1 MARRLWQAV
10 RRWLSPTVIAVVALA
25 LVISAIIA
33 QGFPVRQLD
42 LNDTGIW
49 ISNDAD
55 GEYGRIN
62 KAVGA
67 LDARLTPPGQRVAS
81 FSLDILQ
88 DGAMA
93 VGWDQSNATATA
105 IDTTLGKPASNNEVG
120 VDLDG
125 SLQVGGGTLARM
137 DRSGRIWAT
146 RYDPLV
152 GDVNLAALDPA
163 TKPLAEL
170 GLPADAPRGAAAL
183 AVATDGSVHV
193 AGNNGHR
200 ISIPVAGDG
209 FAKPEVTQ
217 TSATAGGLA
226 LTTVGTRSVT
236 MASDTGRLQLP
247 GGKQITI
254 EGKELR
260 LQQPG
265 PEADWVLVASRTA
278 LLRVGLDDGL
288 INPIDTGGN
297 GEPAAPVRLDGCDF
311 AAWAGPGRVSR
322 ACDNTH
328 LEVQQVDRSGGLIR
342 PVFRRNHSQ
351 ILLNDQANGRA
362 WDLDDQRSVD
372 NWPDLRP
379 QANQQ
384 QKTEKQAS
392 PRDAKPHAVDDQLL
406 ARPDRT
412 TVLHLLDND
421 MDTAGGMLAITSVGT
436 TQLPKGASAQISPDG
451 QTVLFSL
458 PAGASRAQFSYV
470 VSNGVATDEGQV
482 TITDAGTRQTPP
494 HLRPRYQPI
503 TYATPSFGVLA
514 IPVVSEWRDDEGDPV
529 TVLSARGPDGA
540 AIPVSGEG
548 IITYTAAAEPA
559 EVVRTISYQVTDGD
573 RGQATGT
580 VMVRVLA
587 AQKSTTT
594 VAPVAEPDIARGEV
608 GKPIAITPLA
618 NDRPG
623 ADPRDLSARLALN
636 AEVSSK
642 ANLAVTTDIRSG
654 QVLAVATRSG
664 SYSLSYTVAYG
675 NAPVATGR
683 IRVDVAAA
691 ADARRPVA
699 MPDQVAVHG
708 QTPVLVDVLGNDYD
722 PGGGL
727 LTVQDAD
734 PSQPTQVQA
743 QVVAGRWLR
752 ILPSTK
758 LFPNPQAVHYTI
770 SNGTQQATGD
780 VLLTQ
785 LPTVA
790 QDAVL
795 ARKDTAVVRVGDSV
809 LIPVLANDSSLAGQ
823 RLSLVGD
830 GLDTDH
836 DGELRVIDP
845 ALKADED
852 QGDVGRAFVAGSQ
865 IRYVA
870 PASAD
875 GTRQVVISYTAQTTS
890 GDTAESQVVVTIK
903 PEPSA
908 DDPNQAPSAGNIE
921 MRVVSG
927 SRVKIDIPTSGQ
939 DPDGDTVTVSA
950 IGSAPSR
957 GRVVALSPQSITY
970 EAYPV
975 EDLVGTDTFSYVVVD
990 KYGATGIG
998 SIRVGV
1004 SEPGQ
1009 TQPPVAIDDVIT
1021 AAPGADVAAHV
1032 MANDL
1037 VAADDQVSVTD
1048 LASLNKP
1055 MPEDVALDSPT
1066 GPITARAP
1074 GAFDQPTLVNYSLAG
1089 NGGTGPGAT
1098 MKIIAREGF
1107 NNPPVVADQT
1117 ATAAGGMASA
1127 KLLDRAW
1134 DLDGPVSALTPE
1146 VLTTVAGMTLV
1157 GDELKVPVLD
1167 RAQVIP
1173 FQVADAGG
1181 ALSAAVVYVPAGN
1194 GGPPHLSSGGLI
1206 ELPSDSSRTVALSDY
1221 VESPRTQVVR
1231 IVGTT
1236 IPASPVAAVT
1246 AQVVDPSHFTLTATG
1261 GYVGP
1266 GSVTVE
1272 VMDAPSLTDDGVLRA
1287 LVTIPVQ
1294 VGTPT
1299 PVLRCPDTPQV
1310 VVQGGEIKN
1319 LDITTLC
1326 HVWSADPAELP
1337 TLSYAAQWSKAID
1350 GVRASAEG
1358 RRVAVQA
1365 DGSATGG
1372 SQGSLT
1378 ISVPGTQA
1386 KPATINVVVTPAAP
1400 PQLRAQR
1407 IADIKAGTPVPIAI
1421 SLDSPLL
1428 DAQVAVLAVDKLSGG
1443 EATVSHDATSVTI
1456 TAGQQTSGELT
1467 FRVRATDLGSDPG
1480 RKDRWVEGLITL
1492 VVYAVPDPPGRP
1504 QAGSTVQSHATTLS
1518 WRAGASRG
1526 AAIDSYQVR
1535 IASGPGT
1542 GRVINCRSTPC
1553 QISGLENGRAVTFTV
1568 QAHNKAGLSQPS
1580 PASSPITPDTPPGSP
1595 AWVKISDP
1603 QDKSVLVSWGPIS
1616 NDGSAL
1622 QRIHVTVDGVDHA
1635 ASGTAT
1641 SLRVATPS
1649 NNARYTFSVAAE
1661 NSYDIGPAVA
1671 RQGQSSGRP
1680 TGLTVAAPQPQS
1692 STGAST
1698 AVKVVWSLASPE
1710 GPSPVTATVV
1720 RSDGRTICHGT
1731 TASSCVDDRVEFDG
1745 TAYTYQVTA
1754 TNATGGSAHSIKA
1767 TSPKW
1772 NATGIPDDWRAWT
1785 LTPTGNDGEISASYT
1800 VPQSRGARS
1809 TVTLLRDG
1817 TAFRSMP
1824 AATPAGG
1831 AASVTLDGL
1840 ADGQSYSLSL
1850 RVCNEADNCSTS
1862 QTHSVTPY
1870 GPLATPNFT
1879 TSVNGDTVTVNAT
1892 GSGNGA
1898 SAKLVVRVGSAQ
1910 CDSGSSSG
1918 SLSRSCSAQIG
1929 WSASAAV
1936 TVQVVD
1942 TSPYSRA
1949 TKEKT
1954 GSVATGPRPAQPKV
1968 LVRMGAQE
1976 TRVDANYDC
1985 TSSKCHWVVVEL
1997 QDFSGAATCRI
2008 TDSDYAGAFGGS
2020 WRQGNGVLTTDKLY
2034 GGNWIVVTCDGVS
2047 SGRVPWG

>member
-1 MARRLWQAV
+1 MRRLGQMI
-10 RRWLSPTVIAVVALA
+10 RRWLPPTVIAA
-25 LVISAIIA
+25 LVITVVISAFA
-33 QGFPVRQLD
+33 AHGFPVRQLD

-88 DGAMA
+88 DGALA

-105 IDTTLGKPASNNEVG
+105 IDTALGKPKSDNEVG
-120 VDLDG
+120 VDPDG
-125 SLQVGGGTLARM
+125 SLQLGGGTLARM
-137 DRSGRIWAT
+137 DRSGRVWAT

-152 GDVNLAALDPA
+152 GEANLASLDSA

-183 AVATDGSVHV
+183 AVGTDGTVHM
-193 AGNNGHR
+193 AGSNGRR
-200 ISIPVAGDG
+200 ISIAVAGEG
-209 FAKPEVTQ
+209 FAKPQVTQ
-217 TSATAGGLA
+217 VAANAGSLT
-226 LTTVGTRSVT
+226 LTTVGTQAVT
-236 MASDTGRLQLP
+236 LESDTGRLSLP
-247 GGKQITI
+247 SGKQIRVD
-254 EGKELR
+254 GKQLR

-265 PEADWVLVASRTA
+265 PDTPWVLVASSTA
-278 LLRVGLDDGL
+278 LLRVGLNDGL
-288 INPIDTGGN
+288 VNPIDTGGN
-297 GEPAAPVRLDGCDF
+297 GEPAAPVRLAGCDF

-322 ACDNTH
+322 SCDNSH
-328 LEVQQVDRSGGLIR
+328 LEVQQVDRSGGLVR
-342 PVFRRNHSQ
+342 PVFRLNHSQ

-379 QANQQ
+379 QTNQQ
-384 QKTEKQAS
+384 KKTEKQAS
-392 PRDAKPHAVDDQLL
+392 PRDAKPHAVDDQVLV
-406 ARPDRT
+406 RPDRT

-421 MDTAGGMLAITSVGT
+421 MDTAAGILAITSVGT
-436 TQLPKGASAQISPDG
+436 SELPKGASAQVSPDG

-458 PAGASRAQFSYV
+458 PTGASRAQFSYV

-482 TITDAGTRQTPP
+482 TITDAGTRQTAP
-494 HLRPRYQPI
+494 HLRPRYQPV

-514 IPVVSEWRDDEGDPV
+514 IPVTSEWRDDEGDPV
-529 TVLSARGPDGA
+529 TVLSAHDQSGSA
-540 AIPVSGEG
+540 VPVSSDGV
-548 IITYTAAAEPA
+548 ITFTAAAEPA
-559 EVVRTISYQVTDGD
+559 EVVRTISYEVTDGG
-573 RGQATGT
+573 RGQTSGT

-587 AQKSTTT
+587 ARKSTTT

-623 ADPRDLSARLALN
+623 ADPRDLSARLVLN

-642 ANLAVTTDIRSG
+642 ANLAVTTDTRSG
-654 QVLAVATRSG
+654 QVLAVAARAG
-664 SYSLSYTVAYG
+664 SYLLSYTVAYG

-691 ADARRPVA
+691 TDGRRPVA
-699 MPDQVAVHG
+699 MPDHVAVHG
-708 QTPVLVDVLGNDYD
+708 QNPVLVDVLGNDYD

-734 PSQPTQVQA
+734 PTQPTQVQA

-752 ILPSTK
+752 ILPSAK

-770 SNGTQQATGD
+770 TNGTQQATGD
-780 VLLTQ
+780 VLLTE
-785 LPTVA
+785 LATVE

-795 ARKDTAVVRVGDSV
+795 ARKDTAAVRVGDSA
-809 LIPVLANDSSLAGQ
+809 LIPVLANDSSLSGQ
-823 RLSLVGD
+823 PLSLVSD
-830 GLDTDH
+830 GLGSGH
-836 DGELRVIDP
+836 DGELPVIDP
-845 ALKADED
+845 SRRADAD
-852 QGDVGRAFVAGSQ
+852 QGDVGRAFVSGSQ

-870 PASAD
+870 PTAVD
-875 GTRQVVISYTAQTTS
+875 GTRQVMISYTAQTTS

-908 DDPNQAPSAGNIE
+908 EDPNQAPSAGNVE
-921 MRVVSG
+921 ARVVSG

-939 DPDGDTVTVSA
+939 DPDGDTVTVST

-970 EAYPV
+970 EAYPA

-990 KYGATGIG
+990 KYGGTGTG

-1004 SEPGQ
+1004 TEPGQ
-1009 TQPPVAIDDVIT
+1009 TQAPVAIDDVIT
-1021 AAPGADVAAHV
+1021 AAPGAEVSAHV

-1037 VAADDQVSVTD
+1037 VAADDQVTLTD
-1048 LASLNKP
+1048 LAALNQP
-1055 MPEDVALDSPT
+1055 LPQGVSLDSPT
-1066 GPITARAP
+1066 GPVAAKAP
-1074 GAFDQPTLVNYSLAG
+1074 GAFDQPTLVNYSLVG
-1089 NGGTGPGAT
+1089 NGGTGPSAT

-1107 NNPPVVADQT
+1107 NNPPVVMDQT
-1117 ATAAGGMASA
+1117 ATVAGGVATA

-1134 DLDGPVSALTPE
+1134 DLDGPLSALTPQ
-1146 VLTTVAGMTLV
+1146 VLTSVAGMTLV

-1167 RAQVIP
+1167 RAQVIA

-1181 ALSAAVVYVPAGN
+1181 ALSAAVVYVPAGS
-1194 GGPPHLSSGGLI
+1194 GGPPHLTSGGLI
-1206 ELPSDSSRTVALSDY
+1206 EVPRDSSRTVALSDY

-1231 IVGTT
+1231 IVGTS
-1236 IPASPVAAVT
+1236 IQSSPVAGLA
-1246 AQVVDPSHFTLTATG
+1246 AQVVDPSHIAVTASH
-1261 GYVGP
+1261 GYGGP

-1272 VMDAPSLTDDGVLRA
+1272 VMDAPSLTDDGVLRS

-1299 PVLRCPDTPQV
+1299 PVLRCPETAQV

-1337 TLSYAAQWSKAID
+1337 TLSYAAQWTKPIN
-1350 GVRASAEG
+1350 GVTVRAEG
-1358 RRVAVQA
+1358 RRVAIQA

-1378 ISVPGTQA
+1378 VSVPGTEA
-1386 KPATINVVVTPAAP
+1386 KAATISVVVTAAAP

-1407 IADIKAGTPVPIAI
+1407 ISDIKAGTPVPIAI
-1421 SLDSPLL
+1421 SVDSPLL
-1428 DAQVAVLAVDKLSGG
+1428 DAHVAVLGVEKVAGG
-1443 EATVSHDATSVTI
+1443 EAVVTHDATSVTI
-1456 TAGQQTSGELT
+1456 TPGQQTSGELT

-1504 QAGSTVQSHATTLS
+1504 QAGPQVQSHATTLS
-1518 WRAGASRG
+1518 WKPGASRG

-1542 GRVINCRSTPC
+1542 GRLISCRSTPC
-1553 QISGLENGRAVTFTV
+1553 QVSGLANGDALTFTV
-1568 QAHNKAGLSQPS
+1568 QAHNRAGLSQPS
-1580 PASSPITPDTPPGSP
+1580 PPSSPITPDTAPGSP

-1622 QRIHVTVDGVDHA
+1622 TKIHVTVDGVDHPA
-1635 ASGTAT
+1635 PGTAT

-1661 NSYDIGPAVA
+1661 NSHDIGAAVA

-1698 AVKVVWSLASPE
+1698 AVKVAWSLASAE
-1710 GPSPVTATVV
+1710 GPGPVSATVV
-1720 RSDGRTICHGT
+1720 RSDGRTICQGAT
-1731 TASSCVDDRVEFDG
+1731 TSSCVDDKVVFDG
-1745 TAYTYQVTA
+1745 TAYTYQVSA
-1754 TNATGGSAHSIKA
+1754 TNATGGSAHSITA
-1767 TSPKW
+1767 SSPRW
-1772 NATGIPDDWRAWT
+1772 NATGMPDDWRAWT
-1785 LTPTGNDGEISASYT
+1785 LAPTGKDGEISLNYT
-1800 VPQSRGARS
+1800 VPQARGARS

-1817 TAFRSMP
+1817 AAFRSMP
-1824 AATPAGG
+1824 TATPAGG
-1831 AASVTLDGL
+1831 AVSTTLDGL
-1840 ADGQSYSLSL
+1840 ANGESYSLSL
-1850 RVCNEADNCSTS
+1850 RVCNEAGNCATS
-1862 QTHSVTPY
+1862 QAHSATPY
-1870 GPLATPNFT
+1870 GALATPDFT
-1879 TSVNGDTVTVNAT
+1879 TSVSGDTVTVNAH

-1910 CDSGSSSG
+1910 CESGSGSG
-1918 SLSRSCSAQIG
+1918 SLARSCSAQIG
-1929 WSASAAV
+1929 WSASAGV

-1942 TSPYSRA
+1942 TSAYSRA

-1954 GSVATGPRPAQPKV
+1954 GSAATGPQPAQPKV

-1976 TRVDANYDC
+1976 TRVDKYYDC

-1997 QDFSGAATCRI
+1997 QNFTGSATCRI
-2008 TDSDYAGAFGGS
+2008 TDSDYAGAWGGS
-2020 WRQGNGVLTTDKLY
+2020 WNQGNGTLTTDKLY